1 MSKNLS
7 GFHTSASSGQFS
19 PRSAFRSGL
28 PKSRADSGGQ
38 SPQPKRYGQA
48 GRVTMAMRP
57 HRTLIRTTPAGVRTK
72 SKTPTSARYRLLT
85 TALCLCLGAVSCGH
99 GAEPTSTSES
109 AGEIRVRDSLALMD
123 SLRARVGGWEAQL
136 LEALTDFKITCR
148 VKEDSLMEAGQAM
161 LNDSAF
167 LLLRSEVKALSDSLR
182 TSLVFGTSTSDE
194 AQLQTLQLINSLTA
208 ESKTAEEVQQALLLF
223 CDWARVKKDSTPIIQ

>member
-1 MSKNLS
+1 
-7 GFHTSASSGQFS
+7 
-19 PRSAFRSGL
+19 
-28 PKSRADSGGQ
+28 
-38 SPQPKRYGQA
+38 
-48 GRVTMAMRP
+48 
-57 HRTLIRTTPAGVRTK
+57 
-72 SKTPTSARYRLLT
+72 
-85 TALCLCLGAVSCGH
+85 
-99 GAEPTSTSES
+99 
-109 AGEIRVRDSLALMD
+109 MD